1 MKMATDLKSVT
12 TGRVRNLTTQM
23 VVPTLLIAV
32 IVGNPAR
39 GASNDDGTDHR
50 DANRYGR
57 IDHVALHVADLDASA
72 AFYSG
77 VFRLQE
83 IPAAAKGRR
92 WFSLGK
98 DVALHLLG
106 ERSAPVADDRSVHLA
121 LTSDNLEPI
130 LQRLRDRR
138 IPWSDFAGNPGGVS
152 TGRSDGVRQI
162 FLRGPDGYWVE
173 VNDGPER

>member
-57 IDHVALHVADLDASA
+57 IDHVALMWPIST
-72 AFYSG
+72 
-77 VFRLQE
+77 R
-83 IPAAAKGRR
+83 
-92 WFSLGK
+92 
-98 DVALHLLG
+98 ALHFTPVCFGYRKSSPPLRVAAGSRWARTSLCISWVSVPLQWLTTVQYTLHSQVTILS
-106 ERSAPVADDRSVHLA
+106 RSCNA
-121 LTSDNLEPI
+121 
-130 LQRLRDRR
+130 
-138 IPWSDFAGNPGGVS
+138 
-152 TGRSDGVRQI
+152 
-162 FLRGPDGYWVE
+162 
-173 VNDGPER
+173 